1 MTLESTTADRVWEEV
16 YDHENDVYYVSFGT
30 GEPSYC
36 LEVDDILLIEIG
48 LYSGL
53 PTGYRILNK
62 TKISTQPTPK
72 AEVIKRIGE
81 VLGSLSAPTMSDR
94 ETAVKRSLDRVLV

>member
-1 MTLESTTADRVWEEV
+1 MPENAAVTDRLWEEV
-16 YDHENDVYYVSFGT
+16 YDHENDVYYLSFGT

-36 LEVDDILLIEIG
+36 VEVDDSLLIEIG

-53 PTGYRILNK
+53 PTGYRLLNK

-72 AEVIKRIGE
+72 AEVIKRISE
-81 VLGSLSAPTMSDR
+81 VLGSLSTPTMSDR
-94 ETAVKRSLDRVLV
+94 ETAVKRSLDKVLV